1 MNPTVRAG
9 QPGTA
14 GAVTYALVRPAR
26 LDLESFARAT
36 GTHPEL
42 VTRLVALGLLDAE
55 RDAGGRLRFPR
66 TEIATMARIQRL
78 RAGFALNY
86 AALGLVLELLDR
98 LDAAKAAQRSAQ
110 RRNGEHR
117 WTRTA

>member
-1 MNPTVRAG
+1 VTLNLGAHAG
-9 QPGTA
+9 QPGKA
-14 GAVTYALVRPAR
+14 RRGLTYALVRPAR

-55 RDAGGRLRFPR
+55 RDAGGRLCFPR

-86 AALGLVLELLDR
+86 AALGLVLDLLDR
-98 LDAAKAAQRSAQ
+98 LEAAKAAQ